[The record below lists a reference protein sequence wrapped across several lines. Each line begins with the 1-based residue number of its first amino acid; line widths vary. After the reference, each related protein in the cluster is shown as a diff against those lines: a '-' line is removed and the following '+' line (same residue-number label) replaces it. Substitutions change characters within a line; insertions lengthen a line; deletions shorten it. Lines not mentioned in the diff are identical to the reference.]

1 MNVSNNSINNYKQ
14 VSSILTCLKRQGVY
28 IDYVIGGGKGTRVSC
43 IIEFQLVTKRYKKA
57 IDAKKLAPITVFA
70 PLCQRADE
78 DETFF
83 SPNVSR
89 FLRWFIALYIP
100 LIMYEYNQNIS
111 QYSFH
116 FTSQRGEV
124 FLLSK
129 ESRVS
134 RNLFEKSVEEK
145 LRRSHSHTKR
155 CIVALN
161 FHNDVSNGKTVDEED
176 DADRSV

>member
-14 VSSILTCLKRQGVY
+14 VSSILTCLKRQGTC

-100 LIMYEYNQNIS
+100 LIMYEYIKIFSIKIFRSTVFIS
-111 QYSFH
+111 LP
-116 FTSQRGEV
+116 RGER
-124 FLLSK
+124 FFYYPRNL
-129 ESRVS
+129 EFQEIYS
-134 RNLFEKSVEEK
+134 RNP
-145 LRRSHSHTKR
+145 LRKNWGDLTHTR
-155 CIVALN
+155 R
-161 FHNDVSNGKTVDEED
+161 DVSWL
-176 DADRSV
+176 

>member
-14 VSSILTCLKRQGVY
+14 VSSILTCLKRQGAY
-28 IDYVIGGGKGTRVSC
+28 IDYVIGGEKGTRVSC

-134 RNLFEKSVEEK
+134 RNLFEKNP
-145 LRRSHSHTKR
+145 LRKNWGDLTHTR
-155 CIVALN
+155 R
-161 FHNDVSNGKTVDEED
+161 DVSWL
-176 DADRSV
+176 